1 MSKIKTPRMDDMN
14 EHYIDHEVR
23 IRLLEHLAKQINN
36 KMNVGLTLIAGSLV
50 IPVFLKWLGWV

>member
-1 MSKIKTPRMDDMN
+1 MTKDKGVRMENAN

-23 IRLLEHLAKQINN
+23 IRLLEHLASTINN

-50 IPVFLKWLGWV
+50 IPVVLKWLGWV

>member
-1 MSKIKTPRMDDMN
+1 MSKPNGARMDEMN

-36 KMNVGLTLIAGSLV
+36 KMNIGLTLIAGSLV
-50 IPVFLKWLGWV
+50 IPVVLKWLGWL